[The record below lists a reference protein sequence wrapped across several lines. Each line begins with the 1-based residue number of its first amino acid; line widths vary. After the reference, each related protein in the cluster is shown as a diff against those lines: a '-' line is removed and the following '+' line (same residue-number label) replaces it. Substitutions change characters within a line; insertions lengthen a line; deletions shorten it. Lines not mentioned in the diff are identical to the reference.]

1 MNYFD
6 RYTIK
11 ARIQPVFLSLLPL
24 TVVAMFLYPQ
34 LYESWKSVITGLALT
49 SGILM
54 FFSNVIRYFGV
65 KIQDKLFRR
74 WGGAPTTRWLR
85 HRDKNIDPLTKA
97 RYHNFLLQKVPGLTF
112 PTKEEE
118 KDNPDLADD
127 AYKSAIAWLIEHARD
142 KERFPLIF
150 EENINYGFRRNM
162 FAIKNFAIF
171 ISYLSLSIIALNNYY
186 SSNNITIV
194 HSIILTAVS
203 LTTLYFWIYIVSD
216 DWVKE
221 ASNAYTKRLL
231 ASCDMSN

>member
-11 ARIQPVFLSLLPL
+11 ARIQPAFLSLLPL
-24 TVVAMFLYPQ
+24 TVVSLFYYPQ
-34 LYESWKSVITGLALT
+34 LYESWKSVITSLVLT

-54 FFSNVIRYFGV
+54 VFSNIVRYFGV
-65 KIQDKLFRR
+65 KIQKKLFKR

-97 RYHNFLLQKVPGLTF
+97 RYHNFLLQNIPGLTL
-112 PTKEEE
+112 PSREEE
-118 KDNPDLADD
+118 NDNPDLADN
-127 AYKSAIAWLIEHARD
+127 AYKSAIAWLIEYARD

-150 EENINYGFRRNM
+150 EENIDYGFRRNM
-162 FAIKNFAIF
+162 FAIKNFATL
-171 ISYLSLSIIALNNYY
+171 ISVLSLCVIIIIGCFHNNAAF
-186 SSNNITIV
+186 V
-194 HSIILTAVS
+194 HSIIPTTVS
-203 LTTLYFWIYIVSD
+203 LFALYFWVNVVST

-231 ASCDMSN
+231 ASCDMLN